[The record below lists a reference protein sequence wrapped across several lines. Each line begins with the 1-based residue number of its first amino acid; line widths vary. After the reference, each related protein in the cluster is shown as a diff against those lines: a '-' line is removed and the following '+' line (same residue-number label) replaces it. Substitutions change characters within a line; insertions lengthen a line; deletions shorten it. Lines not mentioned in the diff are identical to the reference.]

1 MEMDP
6 TFAQSIQSP
15 SSSETLILLGHGITD
30 MTIETIHVIFT
41 KIGVYFAPQVK
52 DHLQS
57 FKCLP
62 VSELLKDGSAFFQQL
77 IQAPVS
83 KLIKI
88 LLVKGQLG
96 SQYASTIETS
106 VRDRLAYDDKYE
118 EDEEI
123 ALANLCEFFQSK
135 KLEPNS
141 TIVYSWP
148 SSSSHVEARSQKF
161 LSGKIFFQINEGSK
175 APSSFIVNN
184 ENVSTSIIEWILGE
198 NSMTP
203 STVESVAK
211 SIATEC

>member
-41 KIGVYFAPQVK
+41 KIGVYFAPEVK

-62 VSELLKDGSAFFQQL
+62 VSELLKDGSEFFQQL

-106 VRDRLAYDDKYE
+106 IRDRLAYDDKYE

-148 SSSSHVEARSQKF
+148 SSSSHVEVFVRE
-161 LSGKIFFQINEGSK
+161 EGSK
-175 APSSFIVNN
+175 APSRFIVNN

-198 NSMTP
+198 NCMTP